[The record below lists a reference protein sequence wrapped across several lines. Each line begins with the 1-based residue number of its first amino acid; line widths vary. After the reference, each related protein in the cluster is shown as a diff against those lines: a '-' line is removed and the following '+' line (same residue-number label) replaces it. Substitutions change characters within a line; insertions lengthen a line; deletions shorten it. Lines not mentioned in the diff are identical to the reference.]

1 MTRSLGSSEAL
12 RGQDRGLRSSWGDKL
27 IQDCFLEC
35 EGEASLGLLGELSQK
50 RRNEIIQRSK
60 NRKGVLGTGAGPAE
74 AGKQFDFAGA

>member
-1 MTRSLGSSEAL
+1 MIIVTMPDYRCVLVPCGATLLSLTGMTQRNG
-12 RGQDRGLRSSWGDKL
+12 GG
-27 IQDCFLEC
+27 